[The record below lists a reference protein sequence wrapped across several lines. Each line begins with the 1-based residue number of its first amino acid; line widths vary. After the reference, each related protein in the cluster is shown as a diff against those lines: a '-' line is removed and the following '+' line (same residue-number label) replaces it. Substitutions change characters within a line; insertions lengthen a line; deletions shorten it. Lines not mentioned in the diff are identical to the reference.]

1 MTTAAE
7 VMVRM
12 GELAVSRTPGDVLV
26 SIGLGSCIG
35 LCLIDRR
42 RQAVGLAHVMLP
54 SGGPGDTP
62 GKFAPSAVPALVEEL
77 QQLGAVK
84 SSLEAVLV
92 GGAQMFSFG
101 NAGAGRL
108 DVGARNGEATRAAL
122 DAARIPVIADATGGS
137 TGRTVRLL
145 VEEPR
150 VIVKE
155 AGAGER
161 ELFRATAVGAR
172 AAR

>member
-1 MTTAAE
+1 MSAAAE

-54 SGGPGDTP
+54 TGGPGETP
-62 GKFAPSAVPALVEEL
+62 GKFAPSAVPALVEQL
-77 QQLGAVK
+77 QQLGAVPTA
-84 SSLEAVLV
+84 LEAVLV

-101 NAGAGRL
+101 KAGSGRL
-108 DVGARNGEATRAAL
+108 DVGARNHEATREAL
-122 DAARIPVIADATGGS
+122 DLARIPVVADAVGGS
-137 TGRTVRLL
+137 TGRTVRLIADA
-145 VEEPR
+145 PR

-155 AGAGER
+155 AGNGEQ
-161 ELFRATAVGAR
+161 ELYR
-172 AAR
+172 

>member
-12 GELAVSRTPGDVLV
+12 GEFAVSRTPGDVLV

-54 SGGPGDTP
+54 SGGPGEMP
-62 GKFAPSAVPALVEEL
+62 GKFAPSAVPTLVDALQE
-77 QQLGAVK
+77 LGAVPT
-84 SSLEAVLV
+84 SLEAVLV

-108 DVGARNGEATRAAL
+108 DVGARNDEATRVAL
-122 DAARIPVIADATGGS
+122 DAARIPVIADATGGN
-137 TGRTVRLL
+137 TGRTVRVLAG
-145 VEEPR
+145 EPR
-150 VIVKE
+150 IVVKE

-161 ELFRATAVGAR
+161 ELFSAGGGR
-172 AAR
+172 AA

>member
-12 GELAVSRTPGDVLV
+12 GEMAVSRTPGDVLV

-54 SGGPGDTP
+54 TGGPGETP
-62 GKFAPSAVPALVEEL
+62 GKFAPSAVPALVDEL
-77 QQLGAVK
+77 EQLGAVK
-84 SSLEAVLV
+84 SALEAVLV

-101 NAGAGRL
+101 NAGAGKL
-108 DVGARNGEATRAAL
+108 DVGARNDAATREAL

-150 VIVKE
+150 VVVKE

-161 ELFRATAVGAR
+161 ELFRAGGR
-172 AAR
+172 

>member
-12 GELAVSRTPGDVLV
+12 GELAVSRTAGDVLV

-42 RQAVGLAHVMLP
+42 RQAAGLAHVMLP
-54 SGGPGDTP
+54 TGGPGEMP
-62 GKFAPSAVPALVEEL
+62 GKFAPTAVPELVREL
-77 QQLGAVK
+77 EALGAVR
-84 SSLEAVLV
+84 SALEAVLV

-101 NAGAGRL
+101 NGGAGRL
-108 DVGARNGEATRAAL
+108 DVGARNNQATREAL
-122 DAARIPVIADATGGS
+122 SAARIPVIADATGGS
-137 TGRTVRLL
+137 TGRTVRLF

-150 VIVKE
+150 VTVKE
-155 AGAGER
+155 AGSAER
-161 ELFRATAVGAR
+161 ELFRARAR
-172 AAR
+172 GLSTR

>member
-1 MTTAAE
+1 
-7 VMVRM
+7 MVRM
-12 GELAVSRTPGDVLV
+12 GELAVSSVPGEVLV
-26 SIGLGSCIG
+26 SLGLGSCIG
-35 LCLIDRR
+35 LVLLDRR
-42 RQAVGLAHVMLP
+42 AAVAGLAHVVLAGP
-54 SGGPGDTP
+54 AGRESGTP
-62 GKFAPSAVPALVEEL
+62 GKFADTAVDALVAGME
-77 QQLGAVK
+77 QLGARRTR
-84 SSLEAVLV
+84 LEAVLV

-108 DVGARNGEATRAAL
+108 DVGARNNEATREAL
-122 DAARIPVIADATGGS
+122 DAARIPVIADATGGN

-161 ELFRATAVGAR
+161 ELYRAGATG
-172 AAR
+172 AGA

>member
-12 GELAVSRTPGDVLV
+12 GEMAVSRTPGDVLV

-42 RQAVGLAHVMLP
+42 RQAAGLAHVMLP
-54 SGGPGDTP
+54 TGGPGETP
-62 GKFAPSAVPALVEEL
+62 GKFAPSAVPALVDEL
-77 QQLGAVK
+77 QQLGAIK
-84 SSLEAVLV
+84 TALEAVLV

-101 NAGAGRL
+101 NAGDGNL
-108 DVGARNGEATRAAL
+108 DVGARNDVATREAL

-161 ELFRATAVGAR
+161 ELFRAGGR
-172 AAR
+172 